1 MERVRMNRRDN
12 RGGEMVPFRN
22 IRMDLMSSKEVA
34 QYLKKNRAVLLP
46 VGCFEMHGPRVPL
59 ACDAFIDWA
68 GALLLGERWKALVMP
83 PIYYTFPGASGP
95 WPGTVDISPEATIAY
110 VKEVVKALLKNG
122 FRKVVLCASHSP
134 AAFMLQSVIRSILQ
148 ETGQVV
154 IHIVPMSFLMP
165 NDLVQKE
172 FGGPLTEDLYLL
184 GMLKVL
190 GLEEAFDPEVPVER
204 PCEFPSKTIKKLAA
218 FGGTNVAPW
227 LFLKDY
233 QHTGIRDDM
242 TLKDADS
249 VISVVRKALARS
261 PSFLAVFANYQ
272 KQVAAD
278 LKMRPWS
285 RSDIWSI

>member
-1 MERVRMNRRDN
+1 MSWYTVTWEYGTGGVMTAFRR
-12 RGGEMVPFRN
+12 

-34 QYLKKNRAVLLP
+34 RYLRKKDTVLLP
-46 VGCFEMHGPRVPL
+46 VGCFEMHGPLVPL
-59 ACDAFIDWA
+59 ACDALMDWA
-68 GALLLGERWKALVMP
+68 GALLLGEKWKVLVMP

-95 WPGTVDISPEATIAY
+95 WPGTVDISPEITVAY

-233 QHTGIRDDM
+233 QHTGIRKG
-242 TLKDADS
+242 LKRSDADRALKIVKTALERLDDLPS
-249 VISVVRKALARS
+249 VYEEYQREISA
-261 PSFLAVFANYQ
+261 FL
-272 KQVAAD
+272 K
-278 LKMRPWS
+278 KRPWTK
-285 RSDIWSI
+285 DDAWTV